1 MSQTKSTRNLIN
13 CSMLLTVSALVMSQ
27 PAMAAN
33 EMDIIDRIRPVGQV
47 KISAEK
53 DIRLA
58 ESLPKTEA
66 AVSPVGEVKDSALKT
81 VDQAAEAT
89 KEVVKEVAK
98 VADVA
103 VAAVAEVVDKVADA
117 ASKAVDEVV
126 DKVADAVAGTDI
138 NGLGQK
144 VYNKVCFAC
153 HGTGIPG
160 FPKVGDKEVWAPRIA
175 QGRDVLIEHA
185 INGTDGKPAM
195 PPRAGKK
202 KDELSDE
209 EIAAAVDYMVSQS
222 Q

>member
-1 MSQTKSTRNLIN
+1 
-13 CSMLLTVSALVMSQ
+13 MSQ

-58 ESLPKTEA
+58 ESLPKTEV
-66 AVSPVGEVKDSALKT
+66 AVSPVGEVKDSALKA

-103 VAAVAEVVDKVADA
+103 VAAVGEVADT
-117 ASKAVDEVV
+117 ASKAV
-126 DKVADAVAGTDI
+126 DKVADAVAGTDT
-138 NGLGQK
+138 NELGQK